1 VIKRADYVEARIPEY
16 WIVNPEEAA
25 ITALKLDDG
34 VYMTYGVF
42 GRGETATSVLLTG
55 FTVSVDAV
63 CDAE

>member
-25 ITALKLDDG
+25 ITAPKLDDG

-55 FTVSVDAV
+55 FTVGVDAV
-63 CDAE
+63 CGAE